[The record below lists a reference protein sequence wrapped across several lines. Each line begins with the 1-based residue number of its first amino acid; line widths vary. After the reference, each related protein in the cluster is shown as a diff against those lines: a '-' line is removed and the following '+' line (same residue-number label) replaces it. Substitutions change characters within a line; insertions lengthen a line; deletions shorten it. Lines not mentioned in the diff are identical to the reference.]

1 MLLECSNY
9 RAGSST
15 GAGSLQNAALVEKLA
30 SAAQNLQNLARKL
43 LETVSV
49 FHLDNEILE
58 ALQKKFLKVRQRNSM
73 LTINEGSKNQSDVKS
88 DYTTKPFI

>member
-1 MLLECSNY
+1 MLPECSNY

-30 SAAQNLQNLARKL
+30 SAAQNLQYLARKL

-58 ALQKKFLKVRQRNSM
+58 ALQKIF
-73 LTINEGSKNQSDVKS
+73 
-88 DYTTKPFI
+88 